1 MIVEANGFGFDLHRP
16 EVMLKINRAQTEFW
30 DQQVVHHEGEKTIDK
45 GGFILQCG
53 VDIRDLIEDPQ

>member
-1 MIVEANGFGFDLHRP
+1 MASVRFCN

-45 GGFILQCG
+45 GGFILHCG
-53 VDIRDLIEDPQ
+53 VDIRELIEDPQ